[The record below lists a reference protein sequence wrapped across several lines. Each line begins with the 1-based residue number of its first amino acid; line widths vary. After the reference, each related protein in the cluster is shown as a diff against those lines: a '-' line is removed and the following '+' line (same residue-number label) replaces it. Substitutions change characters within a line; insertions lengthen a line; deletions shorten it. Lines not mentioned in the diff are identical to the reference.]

1 MIQDLRYDG
10 HVRPIAFEPVG
21 DKVSRLVC
29 QTAVIERG
37 DVLLPEAAPWLDDF
51 RKEVLQ
57 FPHGKND
64 DQVDALSQFLNYM
77 TERHR
82 NRAIVMPLEEFLGRF
97 RYG

>member
-1 MIQDLRYDG
+1 LIQDLRYDG
-10 HVRPIAFEPVG
+10 QVRPIAFEPEG

-37 DVLLPEAAPWLDDF
+37 DVFLPETAPWLDEF
-51 RKEVLQ
+51 RKEMLQ

-64 DQVDALSQFLNYM
+64 DQVDALSQFLNHM
-77 TERHR
+77 TERYR